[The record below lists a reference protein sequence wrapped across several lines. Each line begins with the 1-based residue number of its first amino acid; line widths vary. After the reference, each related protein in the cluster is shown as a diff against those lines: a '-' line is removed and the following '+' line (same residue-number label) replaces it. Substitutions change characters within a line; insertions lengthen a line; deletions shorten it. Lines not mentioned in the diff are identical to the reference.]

1 MIPRDMAG
9 IMLSGILSDTLILSS
24 PTTTDVDREVV
35 EELSKIV
42 GIDYKEYG
50 LEMFKA
56 GTSIKGMSKEEI
68 LNTDV
73 KTFSYDDKKYTVAQ
87 VFTMDV
93 DEMLKDMNEYI
104 ELIEKMRQDIGSSF
118 VVVAITD
125 IIKNGS
131 YFIYTKRAKD
141 ILDQGYLIDSH
152 EGMYLDG
159 QISRKKQIVPAI
171 ISGFNKLQ

>member
-1 MIPRDMAG
+1 
-9 IMLSGILSDTLILSS
+9 
-24 PTTTDVDREVV
+24 
-35 EELSKIV
+35 
-42 GIDYKEYG
+42 
-50 LEMFKA
+50 MFKA
-56 GTSIKGMSKEEI
+56 GTSIKGMSKEEV

-73 KTFSYDDKKYTVAQ
+73 KTFSYDDNKYTVAQ

-93 DEMLKDMNEYI
+93 DEMLKDMDEYI
-104 ELIEKMRQDIGSSF
+104 NLIEDMRQDIGSTF

-141 ILDQGYLIDSH
+141 VLDQGYLIDSY

-171 ISGFNKLQ
+171 ISGFNRLQ